1 MQIIN
6 LYQKIE
12 EPLSMCVS
20 ACSEASIHQTFCS
33 YQLLQCGVYI
43 YKIIHNKYLRYGF
56 FSLLF
61 PSSILVIFRFWGYFG
76 HFLGIGDI
84 LVIFRFRGNFGHF
97 LDFGDILV
105 IFQVLVV
112 FWSFSRFWGYFGL
125 FLGLEVF
132 RSFQRFHGIFG
143 NFRSFKLFVSIF
155 EVLGLFGSFQ
165 RFRGIFVTLYV

>member
-12 EPLSMCVS
+12 EPLSTCVS
-20 ACSEASIHQTFCS
+20 ACSEASIHQTFYS

-56 FSLLF
+56 FSLLS

-97 LDFGDILV
+97 LDFGGILV
-105 IFQVLVV
+105 IFQVLGV
-112 FWSFSRFWGYFGL
+112 FWSFSRFWRYFYQ
-125 FLGLEVF
+125 FLGFGEYFDNFLGFGGLLVIFQVLEVF
-132 RSFQRFHGIFG
+132 WYFFFQVQGVFW
-143 NFRSFKLFVSIF
+143 
-155 EVLGLFGSFQ
+155 
-165 RFRGIFVTLYV
+165 